1 MPLILLLLMFG
12 CVGQFCF
19 VSSFYQ
25 DQVLSSMQQKLDNLC
40 EQVNSSKENSPAA
53 IKDSELKLDDEAFGT
68 EKIKFVD
75 CGCWHCERHSPFFN
89 ESMVRTLLVLVAY
102 YNCQY

>member
-1 MPLILLLLMFG
+1 
-12 CVGQFCF
+12 
-19 VSSFYQ
+19 
-25 DQVLSSMQQKLDNLC
+25 MQQKLDNLC

-53 IKDSELKLDDEAFGT
+53 TKDSELKLDDEAFGT

-89 ESMVRTLLVLVAY
+89 ESMVRIPFCLWPIITVNTKQLGFDFDHLLT
-102 YNCQY
+102 